1 MMLNWLQIHMDV
13 ISLLWLLPVVFMFH
27 DFEEIL
33 TVEAWGNKHGPAITA
48 SLSPALRKRMAPM
61 MGMTT
66 RDFAMDVLFV
76 YILIVGVTFVA
87 VFLEFYWPYLA
98 VLAVFLLHVFTH
110 LAQSM
115 VLKLYTP
122 GVVTAV
128 LLAFPYSLY
137 AFYRLLHEGIVSE
150 ADIGW
155 SLLLL
160 LILTPP
166 LVWGLM
172 KKRTRH
178 KHSEE

>member
-1 MMLNWLQIHMDV
+1 
-13 ISLLWLLPVVFMFH
+13 MFH

-33 TVEAWGNKHGPAITA
+33 TVEAWGEQTRSSYNSVAFPRIAEADGTYDGHDHQGFCHGCAVRVY
-48 SLSPALRKRMAPM
+48 SDSRGNLRC
-61 MGMTT
+61 G
-66 RDFAMDVLFV
+66 
-76 YILIVGVTFVA
+76 I
-87 VFLEFYWPYLA
+87 FLEFYWPYLA

-128 LLAFPYSLY
+128 LLAFSVFLVCF
-137 AFYRLLHEGIVSE
+137 FYRLLHEGIVSE

>member
-1 MMLNWLQIHMDV
+1 MI
-13 ISLLWLLPVVFMFH
+13 
-27 DFEEIL
+27 FEEIL

-66 RDFAMDVLFV
+66 RDFCHGCAVRV
-76 YILIVGVTFVA
+76 YSDSRGNLRCGI
-87 VFLEFYWPYLA
+87 FLEFYWPYLA

-128 LLAFPYSLY
+128 LLAFSVFLVCF
-137 AFYRLLHEGIVSE
+137 FYRLLHEGIVSE